1 MHLLRALTLSALTA
15 LLYGC
20 PGGDPDPTPDAG
32 APDAGAPDAGAP
44 DAGLPDAG
52 PPDAGAPDAGPVL
65 SEVPRW
71 QVDHD
76 PSYEAG
82 CFGRSVALGDVN
94 GDGRKD
100 LVVGASPCLSGT
112 RDMGRVSLFAGEA
125 PYFSKQ
131 AHTTVMNWRN
141 TSTRTNGNQL
151 AVATGNVNGDAYA
164 DVLVSGQYGAL
175 VFKGGPDLG
184 TVISAEPLF
193 QAPTGSGVY
202 GNAVLVDV
210 TGDGLDDLLS
220 LRGGVLSVYRA
231 NTAPEGGPFVL
242 VPRTHA
248 LLAISVS
255 ARGVGDVNGD
265 GVRDVVTSNSGVYH
279 LYLGCKADSGLVCD
293 GALTAQPV
301 WSLASET
308 MALFPDL
315 SGDGRPERFVSPGG
329 GSLMLHLSDAQ
340 AQGGFSATPVWSV
353 MADPVF
359 GLGSPVSVG
368 DLDGDGLRNDF
379 VMSGMGRLYL
389 FSPGQAV
396 STGLKPAWAW
406 PRADSLPDGYEGFR
420 RYTVAVAGD
429 LEGDGFD
436 DLVVG
441 ISPLTGLSS
450 EPGGRV
456 VVFGGGR
463 VPAEPVARPYLPEV
477 RECGLAL
484 DPENGKPDLGVDADV
499 LARTLYVERRTFAAD
514 ACEVTERCVG
524 GTGERRL
531 LRFSTSIV
539 NMGTAAATVPNS
551 DERPELYEFDA
562 CHRHEHLTGFAG
574 YALRDGQGQDV
585 VVGRKQGFYLV
596 DYHRQCPDAAPYF
609 EWSMQMGISPGWA
622 DIYVA
627 DIPCQWIDVTGVPD
641 GTYTLRVGVDEQNI
655 IDELDGVSNEATLRV
670 RLEGDTATVL
680 P

>member
-1 MHLLRALTLSALTA
+1 
-15 LLYGC
+15 
-20 PGGDPDPTPDAG
+20 
-32 APDAGAPDAGAP
+32 
-44 DAGLPDAG
+44 
-52 PPDAGAPDAGPVL
+52 
-65 SEVPRW
+65 
-71 QVDHD
+71 
-76 PSYEAG
+76 
-82 CFGRSVALGDVN
+82 
-94 GDGRKD
+94 
-100 LVVGASPCLSGT
+100 
-112 RDMGRVSLFAGEA
+112 
-125 PYFSKQ
+125 
-131 AHTTVMNWRN
+131 
-141 TSTRTNGNQL
+141 
-151 AVATGNVNGDAYA
+151 
-164 DVLVSGQYGAL
+164 
-175 VFKGGPDLG
+175 
-184 TVISAEPLF
+184 
-193 QAPTGSGVY
+193 
-202 GNAVLVDV
+202 
-210 TGDGLDDLLS
+210 
-220 LRGGVLSVYRA
+220 
-231 NTAPEGGPFVL
+231 
-242 VPRTHA
+242 
-248 LLAISVS
+248 
-255 ARGVGDVNGD
+255 
-265 GVRDVVTSNSGVYH
+265 
-279 LYLGCKADSGLVCD
+279 
-293 GALTAQPV
+293 
-301 WSLASET
+301 

-315 SGDGRPERFVSPGG
+315 SGDGRPERFMGPGG
-329 GSLMLHLSDAQ
+329 GSLSLHLSDVE

-368 DLDGDGLRNDF
+368 DVDGDGLRNDF

-396 STGLKPAWAW
+396 SAGLKSAWAW
-406 PRADSLPDGYEGFR
+406 PRADSLPDDYEGFR
-420 RYTVAVAGD
+420 RYAVAVAGD

-441 ISPLTGLSS
+441 ISPLSGLSA

-463 VPAEPVARPYLPEV
+463 VPAEPAAPPYLPEP
-477 RECGLAL
+477 RSCGLAL
-484 DPENGKPDLGVDADV
+484 DPVNGKPDLGVDADV

-514 ACEVTERCVG
+514 ACEVTERCVDG
-524 GTGERRL
+524 AGERRL

-539 NMGTAAATVPNS
+539 NLGTAAASVPNS

-655 IDELDGVSNEATLRV
+655 IDELDTVPNQATLRV
-670 RLEGDTATVL
+670 RLEGDTATVV